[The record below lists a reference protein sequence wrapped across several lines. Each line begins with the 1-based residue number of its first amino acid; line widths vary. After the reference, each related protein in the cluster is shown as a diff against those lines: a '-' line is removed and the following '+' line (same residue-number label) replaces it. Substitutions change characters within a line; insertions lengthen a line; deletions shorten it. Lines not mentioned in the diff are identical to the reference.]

1 MIEHAE
7 GQLPGT
13 GKNKLY
19 WQGWVDDSAST
30 RGVVLVSHG
39 VHEHGGRYEWVGR
52 QLAAQGYPVHAIDHA
67 GHGRSDGPRGQL
79 GRMAEVAD
87 GVDALITLASFRHPA
102 VPRFLLGH
110 SLGALITLQYV
121 TGNPQALDGVILSGP
136 PLLQD
141 VISPVQAAAA
151 RVLSRVAPNLGIAEL
166 NSTLV
171 SRDPE
176 VVAYHHTNPL
186 MVRGKVRARTAA
198 ESMAAVNGIRQRLP
212 RLRAPFLVMVGTEDK
227 LVDPAGADLAMD
239 LVGSTDKT
247 LKRYVGFY
255 HEVLNEPEKEVVL
268 GDLVQWLKE
277 HS

>member
-1 MIEHAE
+1 VIEHVE
-7 GQLPGT
+7 GQLPGA
-13 GKNKLY
+13 GKSKLY

-30 RGVVLVSHG
+30 RGLVLVSHG
-39 VHEHGGRYEWVGR
+39 MHEHGGRYEWVGH
-52 QLAAQGYPVHAIDHA
+52 QLAAQGYPVYAIDHA

-79 GRMAEVAD
+79 GRMSEVVD
-87 GVDALITLASFRHPA
+87 GVDALLTLASSRQPD
-102 VPRFLLGH
+102 VPRYLLGH

-121 TGNPQALDGVILSGP
+121 TGNPQALDGVVVSGP
-136 PLLQD
+136 PLVQD

-151 RVLSRVAPNLGIAEL
+151 RVMSRVAPNLGIAEL
-166 NSTLV
+166 ESTLV

-176 VVAYHHTNPL
+176 VVHYHHTNPL

-198 ESMAAVNGIRQRLP
+198 ESMAAVNGIRHRLP
-212 RLRAPFLVMVGTEDK
+212 RLRVPLLVMVGMEDK
-227 LVDPAGADLAMD
+227 LVDPAGADLAME
-239 LVGSTDKT
+239 LVGSTDKA
-247 LKRYVGFY
+247 LKRYVGLH